1 MYRICRKFNISS
13 YELIKLNPKL
23 KEGVK
28 AGMTIKIPVQAEE
41 NMTTEPATTMLSERD
56 VNALLSEPKSIER
69 VNSVKV
75 ALLLPFMTNEA
86 IPSTETQR
94 FIEYYE
100 GFLLAVDSL
109 KNTGCSI
116 DLSVYDT
123 GNGTKKLKEILKED
137 ALKNANLIIGAV
149 QNDQI
154 GPVAEFAQKNNI
166 KYVIPFTSKND
177 DVLSNA

>member
-1 MYRICRKFNISS
+1 M
-13 YELIKLNPKL
+13 

-56 VNALLSEPKSIER
+56 VQC
-69 VNSVKV
+69 V
-75 ALLLPFMTNEA
+75 ALRTKRHRARQQRQSSLVIARFMTNET

-100 GFLLAVDSL
+100 GLLLAVDSL

-116 DLSVYDT
+116 DLSV
-123 GNGTKKLKEILKED
+123 L
-137 ALKNANLIIGAV
+137 
-149 QNDQI
+149 
-154 GPVAEFAQKNNI
+154 
-166 KYVIPFTSKND
+166 
-177 DVLSNA
+177 